1 MTRLLPTAIV
11 LMLMTAMGHA
21 GTMTSRPGWSVTDTK
36 LSFEALAERL
46 ETAVK
51 AEKMGL
57 VTAASASD
65 AAKAAGFTI
74 PGNRVVGVYRNDFAR
89 RMLAASVSSGIE
101 APIRFYVTENPDGT
115 ATLSYKTPSTVFGPY
130 FDEGKD
136 ALKALASEL
145 DAIFARISIAA
156 TK

>member
-1 MTRLLPTAIV
+1 MARFALAGLTLL
-11 LMLMTAMGHA
+11 LMMASGNA
-21 GTMTSRPGWSVTDTK
+21 GTVTPRPGWSVIDTK
-36 LSFEALAERL
+36 LSFPALVERL

-89 RMLAASVSSGIE
+89 RMLAASVSAGIE

-115 ATLSYKTPSTVFGPY
+115 ATLSYKTPGAVFAPY

-136 ALKALASEL
+136 ALRSLAGEL
-145 DAIFARISIAA
+145 DAIFARIAVAA